1 MDNKISVDL
10 VGAGLLN
17 VEQACEWTGLSRA
30 KLYQLMEKGELP
42 FVKIGRARRIPKR
55 ALIEFAAANLRGGW
69 ALETHL
75 EEDRD

>member
-1 MDNKISVDL
+1 MDRNTAVGL

-30 KLYQLMEKGELP
+30 KLYQLMDKGELP
-42 FVKIGRARRIPKR
+42 YVKIGRARRIPKQ

-69 ALETHL
+69 RRNGGDAA
-75 EEDRD
+75 